1 MHNGLQRVFS
11 LALGQR
17 LFGLRFREPTTSFS
31 VSRGV
36 LARSDFIAGTIEP
49 SVKVLTLQ
57 QQQTE
62 VGQVR
67 LSLFNPRSNEAAT
80 TEEVTTMSS
89 NIFADLASLAAS
101 DVFPPVL
108 TLVNSTLADIE
119 ANPQEWINPAS
130 ATVKGTAFV
139 ANLIATLP
147 AIENAAVPAAAQLV
161 SAVLS
166 TLSAKLTAVS
176 AVTPASVGAEIGNTI
191 ISKT

>member
-1 MHNGLQRVFS
+1 MTVPPR
-11 LALGQR
+11 A
-17 LFGLRFREPTTSFS
+17 
-31 VSRGV
+31 
-36 LARSDFIAGTIEP
+36 A
-49 SVKVLTLQ
+49 LTLQ

-67 LSLFNPRSNEAAT
+67 LSLFNPHNDVGQQEKQ
-80 TEEVTTMSS
+80 MST

-108 TLVNSTLADIE
+108 TLVNATLTDIE
-119 ANPQEWINPAS
+119 TNPQEWVNPAS

>member
-1 MHNGLQRVFS
+1 MVS
-11 LALGQR
+11 
-17 LFGLRFREPTTSFS
+17 EPL
-31 VSRGV
+31 VS
-36 LARSDFIAGTIEP
+36 IAGTNAQSPKE
-49 SVKVLTLQ
+49 STLQ
-57 QQQTE
+57 QQQMG

-67 LSLFNPRSNEAAT
+67 PSLFNPRNDAGLQEKQ
-80 TEEVTTMSS
+80 MST

-108 TLVNSTLADIE
+108 SLVNSTLADIE
-119 ANPQEWINPAS
+119 ANPQEWVNPAS

-147 AIENAAVPAAAQLV
+147 AIENTAVPAAAQLV

-166 TLSAKLTAVS
+166 TLSAKLTSVA
-176 AVTPASVGAEIGNTI
+176 AVTPASVGAEIATTI

>member
-1 MHNGLQRVFS
+1 MILS
-11 LALGQR
+11 LALKTGS
-17 LFGLRFREPTTSFS
+17 EPL
-31 VSRGV
+31 GC
-36 LARSDFIAGTIEP
+36 IAGTSVP
-49 SVKVLTLQ
+49 SPKALILQ
-57 QQQTE
+57 QQQTG

-67 LSLFNPRSNEAAT
+67 LNLFNPHNNVGQQEKQ
-80 TEEVTTMSS
+80 MST

-108 TLVNSTLADIE
+108 TLVNATLQDIE
-119 ANPQEWINPAS
+119 TNPQEWVNPAS

-139 ANLIATLP
+139 ANLIAMLP

-166 TLSAKLTAVS
+166 TLSAKLTSVS
-176 AVTPASVGAEIGNTI
+176 GTVTPASVGAEIVNTI

>member
-31 VSRGV
+31 VSRAG
-36 LARSDFIAGTIEP
+36 LERSVSIAGTIEP

-57 QQQTE
+57 QQQTG

-67 LSLFNPRSNEAAT
+67 LSLFNPHNDVGQQEKQ
-80 TEEVTTMSS
+80 MST